1 MESKTIIG
9 LIIFV
14 ILISV
19 IFYAIYKTILYF
31 NSEQV
36 KEIAI
41 IDSPVEVE
49 HDMTTCSGNVSTS
62 GNENTYSFW
71 MYVTQWELTSGPKF
85 IFRKQHLSNTLN
97 VVLSSDRSD
106 MEIFLTDL
114 NGDKIGDTEEGDND
128 HTHLIKNFPLQSWNH
143 VVISIW
149 NKTLDVYLNG
159 KLIRTFLLKANLQPF
174 DGPLTI
180 GSVSDDSENTFNG
193 FLSRFKYYPTILS
206 PKEIYKLYLQGPAA
220 KSELSQKPNTA
231 KLNMNLSFSKSP
243 SCANAV

>member
-1 MESKTIIG
+1 MEPKTIIG

-31 NSEQV
+31 NSQQV
-36 KEIAI
+36 KEITI
-41 IDSPVEVE
+41 IESPVEVE
-49 HDMTTCSGNVSTS
+49 HDMNTCSGNVSTN

-71 MYVTQWELTSGPKF
+71 MYVTQWEITSSPKF
-85 IFRKQHLSNTLN
+85 IFRKQHLSNNLN

-106 MEIFLTDL
+106 MEIYLTDL
-114 NGDKIGDTEEGDND
+114 NGEKIGDFEENDDD
-128 HTHLIKNFPLQSWNH
+128 HTHLVRNFPLQTWNH

-180 GSVSDDSENTFNG
+180 GSLSNDNESTFNG
-193 FLSRFKYYPTILS
+193 FLSRFKYFPTILS

-220 KSELSQKPNTA
+220 KSELSQKPNTT